1 MHEFAFQVI
10 GQVTSVLRHQ
20 LMDFMFA
27 DPTMLDDLDFL
38 FKSDLARSLI
48 FYHQEEYRPEPTQDK
63 SKLSSRDAKD
73 ELCRPNMLRMQ
84 AKDKHGGAGG
94 KKSLQITVHTVVFE
108 KGSGKKGLGFSVVG
122 GKDSPRGNMGIFVKS
137 IFPGGQAAEVA
148 SLKEGERK

>member
-10 GQVTSVLRHQ
+10 GQITSVLRHQ

-48 FYHQEEYRPEPTQDK
+48 FYHQEEYRPEPGPDR
-63 SKLSSRDAKD
+63 SKLSSKEAKE

-84 AKDKHGGAGG
+84 AKDKHGGTGG
-94 KKSLQITVHTVVFE
+94 KKSLTVQD
-108 KGSGKKGLGFSVVG
+108 GSELPLNGISVYTLRSSSKRALGEETFQ
-122 GKDSPRGNMGIFVKS
+122 REIMMGRS
-137 IFPGGQAAEVA
+137 QE
-148 SLKEGERK
+148 LQCRE